1 MSKSKGYQ
9 TMKFVLVIEPNMRI
23 LFIKNHPE
31 NEASKLVPDLFSF
44 FKKALYE
51 VNASGLLLSFNILP

>member
-1 MSKSKGYQ
+1 
-9 TMKFVLVIEPNMRI
+9 MKFGQVIEHNKRT
-23 LFIKNHPE
+23 LFIKNDLG
-31 NEASKLVPDLFSF
+31 NEARKLDPEFFLF